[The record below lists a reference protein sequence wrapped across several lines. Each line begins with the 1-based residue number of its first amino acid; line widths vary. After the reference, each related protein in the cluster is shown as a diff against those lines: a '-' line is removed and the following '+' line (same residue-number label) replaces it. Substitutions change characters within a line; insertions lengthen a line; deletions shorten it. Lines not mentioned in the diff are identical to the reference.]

1 MLVRRGCGLESGGKK
16 QMQHLREDA
25 RRAQIG
31 VEAVP
36 GACAHARLL
45 GQLALRRNEGWLV
58 GLELAG
64 GELPQPPA
72 GDVAV
77 LAQQAHAL
85 LVIDG
90 DNRRAARM
98 MHDLE
103 LGPIPVGENDLIGG
117 HGDDASTEMD
127 RLLVRLHFSRMLA
140 RFVLCFNEN
149 LPGK

>member
-1 MLVRRGCGLESGGKK
+1 M
-16 QMQHLREDA
+16 
-25 RRAQIG
+25 
-31 VEAVP
+31 
-36 GACAHARLL
+36 
-45 GQLALRRNEGWLV
+45 
-58 GLELAG
+58 
-64 GELPQPPA
+64 
-72 GDVAV
+72 AV
-77 LAQQAHAL
+77 LAQQAHTL